1 MPVKSNPNT
10 RIPRL
15 RRRDLAFILRNLAT
29 LVDNGLSL
37 AKSLS
42 TLARERSL
50 RKHALLLET
59 VCRRIETGTPFSDA
73 LALFPES
80 FPAVLI
86 SQIHAGEKAGTLGST
101 LQRAASQLEKAG
113 EVRSQVVRKL
123 AYPAVLTV
131 AGAAA
136 VTFMLL
142 FVIPVFDKTYS
153 EAGIPLPWITRVMIS
168 AAHIA
173 GRYGWILPL
182 VTVVAVVL
190 VRQLRK
196 NPQMAAS
203 FDRQLLRMPLV
214 GEWLRNIVVLQ
225 FMEVLGNLLE
235 AGFNVADALRIS
247 TGAVGNQAMRRQVE
261 SLQAAV
267 LRGERV
273 SRELDKLGGAFPPVV
288 SQLVMVG
295 ERTGNLAKATAGIR
309 EHLAREIEHQ
319 TNVLVGALEPI
330 LTLSLAAMIGVV
342 LLAVY
347 LPMFDMIG
355 AMNG

>member
-1 MPVKSNPNT
+1 MAANSKQNPNI
-10 RIPRL
+10 RRL
-15 RRRDLAFILRNLAT
+15 CRRDLAFVLRNLST
-29 LVDNGLSL
+29 LLDNGLSL

-50 RKHALLLET
+50 RKHAALLET
-59 VCRRIETGTPFSDA
+59 LCRRIENGTPFSDA

-80 FPAVLI
+80 FPPVLI
-86 SQIHAGEKAGTLGST
+86 SQIHAGEKAGTLGAT
-101 LQRAASQLEKAG
+101 LQRAAAQLEKTG
-113 EVRSQVVRKL
+113 QIRSQVVRKL
-123 AYPAVLTV
+123 AYPAVLMV

-142 FVIPVFDKTYS
+142 FVIPVFDKTYTD
-153 EAGIPLPWITRVMIS
+153 AGINLPWITRFMV
-168 AAHIA
+168 AAA
-173 GRYGWILPL
+173 RLATSYGWILP
-182 VTVVAVVL
+182 VGIVATVAVL
-190 VRQLRK
+190 RQLRK
-196 NPQMAAS
+196 NPQMACS
-203 FDRQLLRMPLV
+203 MDQHVLRTPLL
-214 GEWLRNIVVLQ
+214 GDWLRNMAVLQ

-261 SLQAAV
+261 SLEAAV

-273 SRELDKLGGAFPPVV
+273 SRELDRLGGTFPPVV

-309 EHLAREIEHQ
+309 EHLAQEIEHQ
-319 TNVLVGALEPI
+319 TNVMVGALEPI